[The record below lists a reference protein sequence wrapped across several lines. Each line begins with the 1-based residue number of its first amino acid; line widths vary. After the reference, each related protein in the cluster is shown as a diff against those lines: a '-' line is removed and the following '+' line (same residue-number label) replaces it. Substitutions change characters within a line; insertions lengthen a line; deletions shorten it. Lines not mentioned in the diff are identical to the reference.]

1 MLQDGHGRTARSLAG
16 VRVDRL
22 FLMSGLV
29 MWTLDVSEFGIAVRL
44 RKQRL
49 LLLGSCSSLS
59 FPLSCS

>member
-1 MLQDGHGRTARSLAG
+1 M
-16 VRVDRL
+16 DRL
-22 FLMSGLV
+22 FLMGGLV